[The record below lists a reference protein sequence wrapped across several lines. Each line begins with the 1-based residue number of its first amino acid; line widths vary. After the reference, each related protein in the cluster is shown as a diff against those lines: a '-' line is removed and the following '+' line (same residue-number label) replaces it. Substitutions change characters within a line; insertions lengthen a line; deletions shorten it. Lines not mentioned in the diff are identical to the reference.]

1 MVYFFKEKTMFK
13 VNIAGKTHSLSEKTP
28 ILSLIDNS
36 AKEYVVAK
44 VNNRLRELTYEL
56 SFDANVEL
64 LNLKTSDGVKV
75 YETSL
80 RYLLAMAFHNLY
92 PDYQIKIS
100 YAISRSLLVSVVE
113 PKVTVDKKMLQA
125 VVAELDRLV
134 QADLPF
140 ERTVMTKEDAYE
152 YFVKQKQVDKADAL
166 QYRPEKTCHFYRCG
180 DYLNYMYGYMV
191 PSTGYISQYKLFC
204 YDGHFIAQY
213 PRYEANGKIPEFNDE
228 PTFSKVLK
236 KAHKWAKICN
246 AEIISKMN
254 EHIVED
260 TYVDFI
266 NMNETLHNDMLHELG
281 DRIAGDI
288 ENIRL
293 ICIAGPSSSGKTTFS
308 NRLRIE
314 LMSRGI
320 TPLRIS
326 LDMYYKNR
334 DQIPVD
340 EFGQKDFEHI
350 NALDVDLFNEHM
362 AALID
367 GEEVEL
373 PNYQFENGRAEKGFV
388 TKIGPDT
395 PIIIEGI
402 HALNDQLSYAI
413 PKHQKFKIYIAPQFQ
428 INIDYHNPISY
439 TDIRLLRR
447 IVRDKKYRGASAER
461 TLDMW
466 PSVRRG
472 EFKWIYPYQEGCN
485 YVYNSALTYELCVLK
500 KYALPAL
507 QEVKPDSPYYITANR
522 LIKFLKYFKDMEDKW
537 VPCNSLLREFIG
549 GSCFAEVDE

>member
-1 MVYFFKEKTMFK
+1 MFTI
-13 VNIAGKTHSLSEKTP
+13 NIAGKSHKLTKKTP
-28 ILSLIDNS
+28 ILNLIDNS
-36 AKEYVVAK
+36 SKEFVVAK

-64 LNLKTSDGVKV
+64 LDLKTSDGVKV
-75 YETSL
+75 YETSF
-80 RYLLAMAFHNLY
+80 RYLLAMAFHNIY

-100 YAISRSLLVSVVE
+100 YAISRSLLVSIVE
-113 PKVTVDKKMLQA
+113 PKVSMDKKMLQA
-125 VVAELDRLV
+125 VLAELDRLV
-134 QADLPF
+134 AADIPF
-140 ERTVMTKEDAYE
+140 TRTVMEKEDAYK
-152 YFVKQKQVDKADAL
+152 YFVEHAQVDKAGAL
-166 QYRPEKTCHFYRCG
+166 KYRPEKVCHFYECNG
-180 DYLNYMYGYMV
+180 YLNYMYGYMV
-191 PSTGYISQYKLFC
+191 PSTGYLSKYKLFC

-213 PRYEANGKIPEFNDE
+213 PRYEKNGEIPEFNDE
-228 PTFSKVLK
+228 PTFSRVLK
-236 KAHKWAKICN
+236 GAHKWAKICN

-254 EHIVED
+254 DHVAED

-281 DRIAGDI
+281 TKIADDI

-326 LDMYYKNR
+326 LDMYYKDR
-334 DQIPVD
+334 DQIPLD

-362 AALID
+362 SALIE

-373 PNYQFENGRAEKGFV
+373 PNYQFEQGRAEKGIK

-466 PSVRRG
+466 ASVRRG

-507 QEVKPDSPYYITANR
+507 QEVKPDSPHYITANR
-522 LIKFLKYFKDMEDKW
+522 LIKFLKYFKEMEDKW

-549 GSCFAEVDE
+549 GSCFAEVEE

>member
-1 MVYFFKEKTMFK
+1 MFTI
-13 VNIAGKTHSLSEKTP
+13 NIAGKSHKLKEKTP
-28 ILSLIDNS
+28 ILKLIDNS
-36 AKEYVVAK
+36 SKEFVVAK

-56 SFDANVEL
+56 SFDADVEL
-64 LNLKTSDGVKV
+64 LDLKTSDGVKV
-75 YETSL
+75 YETSF
-80 RYLLAMAFHNLY
+80 RYLLALAFHNLY

-100 YAISRSLLVSVVE
+100 YAISRSLLVSIVE
-113 PKVTVDKKMLQA
+113 PKVAMDKKMLGA
-125 VVAELDRLV
+125 VLGELDRLV
-134 QADLPF
+134 QADIPF
-140 ERTVMTKEDAYE
+140 TRTVMEKDDAYK
-152 YFVKQKQVDKADAL
+152 YFVEHGQQDKAGAL
-166 QYRPEKTCHFYRCG
+166 KYRPEKVCHFYRCN

-191 PSTGYISQYKLFC
+191 PSTGYLNKYKLFC

-213 PRYEANGKIPEFNDE
+213 PRYEANGEIPEFNDE
-228 PTFSKVLK
+228 PTFSRVLK
-236 KAHKWAKICN
+236 GAHKWAKICN

-254 EHIVED
+254 DHVAED

-281 DRIAGDI
+281 TKIADDI

-320 TPLRIS
+320 KPLRIS
-326 LDMYYKNR
+326 LDMYYKDR
-334 DQIPVD
+334 DQIPLD

-350 NALDVDLFNEHM
+350 NALDVELFNEHM
-362 AALID
+362 SALID

-373 PNYQFENGRAEKGFV
+373 PNYQFEQGRAAKGIK

-413 PKHQKFKIYIAPQFQ
+413 PKHQKFKIFIAPQFQ
-428 INIDYHNPISY
+428 LNIDYHNPISY

-507 QEVKPDSPYYITANR
+507 QEVKPESPHYITANR
-522 LIKFLKYFKDMEDKW
+522 LIKFLKYFKEMEDRW

-549 GSCFAEVDE
+549 GSCFAEVEE

>member
-1 MVYFFKEKTMFK
+1 MFT
-13 VNIAGKTHSLSEKTP
+13 VNIAGKSHQLNQKTP
-28 ILSLIDNS
+28 ILNLIDNS
-36 AKEYVVAK
+36 DKEILVAK

-75 YETSL
+75 YETSF

-100 YAISRSLLVSVVE
+100 YAISRSLLITIVN
-113 PKVTVDKKMLQA
+113 PKVSMDKKMLRE
-125 VVAELDRLV
+125 VLAELDRLV
-134 QADLPF
+134 AADLPF
-140 ERTVMTKEDAYE
+140 TRIIIEKENAYR
-152 YFVKQKQVDKADAL
+152 YFVEQNQEDKAGAL
-166 QYRPEKTCHFYRCG
+166 QYRPEKVCHLYRCG

-191 PSTGYISQYKLFC
+191 PSTGYLSIYKLFC

-213 PRYEANGKIPEFNDE
+213 PRYEKNGEIPDFNDE
-228 PTFSKVLK
+228 PTFSRVLK
-236 KAHKWAKICN
+236 GAHKWAKICN
-246 AEIISKMN
+246 AEVISKMN
-254 EHIVED
+254 DHIKED

-281 DRIAGDI
+281 SKIADDI

-334 DQIPVD
+334 DQIPLD

-350 NALDVDLFNEHM
+350 DALDVDLFNEHM
-362 AALID
+362 SALID

-373 PNYQFENGRAEKGFV
+373 PNYQFEQGRAEKGIR

-428 INIDYHNPISY
+428 LNIDYHNPISY

-507 QEVKPDSPYYITANR
+507 QEVKPDSPHYVTANR
-522 LIKFLKYFKDMEDKW
+522 LIKFLKYFKDMDDKW

-549 GSCFAEVDE
+549 GSCFAEVEE

>member
-1 MVYFFKEKTMFK
+1 MFTIN
-13 VNIAGKTHSLSEKTP
+13 VAGKTHKLAQKTS
-28 ILSLIDNS
+28 ILELIDNHN
-36 AKEYVVAK
+36 KEYVVAK

-64 LNLKTSDGVKV
+64 LDLKTSDGVKV
-75 YETSL
+75 YETSF

-92 PDYQIKIS
+92 PDYQVKLS
-100 YAISRSLLVSVVE
+100 YAISRSLLITLVS
-113 PKVTVDKKMLQA
+113 PKVAMDKKMLRE
-125 VVAELDRLV
+125 VIAELDRLV
-134 QADLPF
+134 EADIPF
-140 ERTVMTKEDAYE
+140 TRTVMEKEDAYR
-152 YFVKQKQVDKADAL
+152 YFVAQGQQDKADAL
-166 QYRPEKTCHFYRCG
+166 KYRPEKVCHFYKCD

-191 PSTGYISQYKLFC
+191 PSTGYLNKYKLFC

-213 PRYEANGKIPEFNDE
+213 PRYEKNGEIPEFNDE
-228 PTFSKVLK
+228 PTFSRVLK
-236 KAHKWAKICN
+236 GAHKWAKICN
-246 AEIISKMN
+246 AEVISKMN
-254 EHIVED
+254 EHIKEAS
-260 TYVDFI
+260 YVDFI

-281 DRIAGDI
+281 SKIVDDI

-326 LDMYYKNR
+326 LDMYYKDR
-334 DQIPVD
+334 DQIPLD
-340 EFGQKDFEHI
+340 EFGQQDFEHI
-350 NALDVDLFNEHM
+350 NALDVELFNEHM
-362 AALID
+362 SALID

-373 PNYQFENGRAEKGFV
+373 PNYQFEKGRAETGIK
-388 TKIGPDT
+388 TKISPDT

-413 PKHQKFKIYIAPQFQ
+413 PKHQKFKIFIAPQFQ
-428 INIDYHNPISY
+428 LNIDYHNPISY

-507 QEVKPDSPYYITANR
+507 QEVKADSPHYITANR
-522 LIKFLKYFKDMEDKW
+522 LIKFLKYFKEMDDKW

>member
-1 MVYFFKEKTMFK
+1 MFK
-13 VNIAGKTHSLSEKTP
+13 VTINGKEQELAEKTP
-28 ILSLIDNS
+28 ILALLDDPSKHYM
-36 AKEYVVAK
+36 AAK

-56 SFDANVEL
+56 GFDSVVEPL
-64 LNLKTSDGVKV
+64 DLSTTDGVKV
-75 YETSL
+75 YETSF
-80 RYLLAMAFHNLY
+80 RYLLALAFHNVY
-92 PDYQIKIS
+92 PTYQIKIS
-100 YAISRSLLVSVVE
+100 YAISRSLLVSIVE
-113 PKVTVDKKMLQA
+113 PKLTIDRKMLA
-125 VVAELDRLV
+125 DVVAEMDRLV
-134 QADLPF
+134 AADLPF
-140 ERTVMTKEDAYE
+140 ERTVLSKEDAYN
-152 YFVKQKQVDKADAL
+152 YFVAQGQKDKADAL

-191 PSTGYISQYKLFC
+191 PSTGYLHTYKLFN
-204 YDGHFIAQY
+204 YDGHIIAQY
-213 PRYEANGKIPEFNDE
+213 PRYEVGGTIPPFNDE

-236 KAHKWAKICN
+236 RAHSWATICN

-254 EHIVED
+254 DHVNES

-281 DRIAGDI
+281 DKIVSDI
-288 ENIRL
+288 DNIRL

-334 DQIPVD
+334 DKIPLD
-340 EFGQKDFEHI
+340 EFGQQDFEHI
-350 NALDVDLFNEHM
+350 NALDVELFNQNMLE
-362 AALID
+362 LIN
-367 GEEVEL
+367 GEETEL
-373 PNYQFENGRAEKGFV
+373 PDYRFEQGRAEHGII

-402 HALNDQLSYAI
+402 HALNDKLSYLI

-428 INIDYHNPISY
+428 INLDYHNPISY

-507 QEVKPDSPYYITANR
+507 QEVKPDSPHYITANR
-522 LIKFLKYFKDMEDKW
+522 LIKFLKYFKEMDDRW